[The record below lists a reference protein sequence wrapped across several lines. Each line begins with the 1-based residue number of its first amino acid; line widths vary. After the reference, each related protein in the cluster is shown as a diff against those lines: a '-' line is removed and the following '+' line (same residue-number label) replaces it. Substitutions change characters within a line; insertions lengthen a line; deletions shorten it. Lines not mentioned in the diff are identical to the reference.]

1 MLVVH
6 QMLRDPAYAERVADR
21 FDDECLAM
29 HARATG
35 PVDVTGRAQLP
46 WPRALG
52 TPPWA
57 VAAQLSGT
65 TGVRH
70 RPLAIRPGRR
80 ERALDRIRAAA
91 TAGNP
96 VPLYVGSR
104 WLPRH
109 VVLVLDGELRTYD
122 PASGRQV
129 RIDAGSFAS
138 GRLSVS
144 GWSRPWFAV
153 IPG

>member
-35 PVDVTGRAQLP
+35 PIDVTGRAQLP

-109 VVLVLDGELRTYD
+109 VALAVRAVDDAVEVFD
-122 PASGRQV
+122 PAAGAVLTIGKARWTGHQV
-129 RIDAGSFAS
+129 GIA
-138 GRLSVS
+138 
-144 GWSRPWFAV
+144 GWSHFWFV
-153 IPG
+153 V